1 MNRRN
6 FLSTLAGG
14 AAGAIIAPRKE
25 YFFLNGLFRPDEK
38 IVNAT
43 IEQYSDYVNFS
54 DFILW
59 YDSSALQVL
68 RRNLTFRELHK
79 ER

>member
-14 AAGAIIAPRKE
+14 AASAIIAPRKE

-43 IEQYSDYVNFS
+43 IEQYSDYINFS
-54 DFILW
+54 DFIVAEVLW
-59 YDSSALQVL
+59 YDSSALQVKF
-68 RRNLTFRELHK
+68 NF
-79 ER
+79 